1 MAVVPEPRKKKKPSA
16 TGCVVLAILL
26 LPVMWWVSAPVP

>member
-1 MAVVPEPRKKKKPSA
+1 MAVVPKPKKKPPA

-26 LPVMWWVSAPVP
+26 LPVMWWISAPVP